1 MLNHY
6 IMYNTLTA
14 TPSIWLG
21 YTLLIMY
28 VLGFIFC
35 IFLISVIKE
44 TPLGKASNPVRY
56 GVLFLIWAVS
66 PAVVTG
72 LVILTFNVLFRNGK
86 KTNQHGD
93 NSPEG

>member
-1 MLNHY
+1 
-6 IMYNTLTA
+6 MYNMLTV
-14 TPSIWLG
+14 TPPTWLG

-35 IFLISVIKE
+35 ILLISVIKE
-44 TPLGKASNPVRY
+44 TPLVKASNTVRY

-72 LVILTFNVLFRNGK
+72 LFILTFNVLFRNGK
-86 KTNQHGD
+86 KTNQH
-93 NSPEG
+93 

>member
-1 MLNHY
+1 
-6 IMYNTLTA
+6 MYNTLTA
-14 TPSIWLG
+14 TPPTWLG
-21 YTLLIMY
+21 YTILIMY

-35 IFLISVIKE
+35 IFLKSVIQE
-44 TPLGKASNPVRY
+44 TPLRKASNPVRY

-72 LVILTFNVLFRNGK
+72 LFILTFNVLFRNGK
-86 KTNQHGD
+86 KTNQHRD

>member
-1 MLNHY
+1 MHHLLNHY

-14 TPSIWLG
+14 TPPTWLG

-35 IFLISVIKE
+35 IFLKSVIQE
-44 TPLGKASNPVRY
+44 TPLKKASNPVRY
-56 GVLFLIWAVS
+56 GVLFLIWMVS

-72 LVILTFNVLFRNGK
+72 LFILTFNVLFRNGK
-86 KTNQHGD
+86 KTNQH
-93 NSPEG
+93 

>member
-1 MLNHY
+1 MHHLLNHY

-14 TPSIWLG
+14 TPPTWLG

-72 LVILTFNVLFRNGK
+72 MFILTFNVLFRNGK
-86 KTNQHGD
+86 KTNQH
-93 NSPEG
+93 

>member
-1 MLNHY
+1 MHHLLNHY

-14 TPSIWLG
+14 TPPTWLG

-44 TPLGKASNPVRY
+44 IPLGKASNPVRY

-72 LVILTFNVLFRNGK
+72 LFILTFNVLFRNGK
-86 KTNQHGD
+86 KTNQH
-93 NSPEG
+93 

>member
-1 MLNHY
+1 
-6 IMYNTLTA
+6 MYNTLTA
-14 TPSIWLG
+14 TPPTWLG

-35 IFLISVIKE
+35 IFLESVIQE
-44 TPLGKASNPVRY
+44 TPLKKASNPVRY

-72 LVILTFNVLFRNGK
+72 LFILTFNVLFRNGK
-86 KTNQHGD
+86 KTNQH
-93 NSPEG
+93 

>member
-1 MLNHY
+1 
-6 IMYNTLTA
+6 MYNTLTA
-14 TPSIWLG
+14 TPPTWFG

-44 TPLGKASNPVRY
+44 TTLGKASNPVRY

-72 LVILTFNVLFRNGK
+72 LFILTFNVLFRNGK
-86 KTNQHGD
+86 KTNQH
-93 NSPEG
+93 

>member
-1 MLNHY
+1 MH
-6 IMYNTLTA
+6 NTLTA
-14 TPSIWLG
+14 TPPTWLG

-35 IFLISVIKE
+35 IFLKSVIQE
-44 TPLGKASNPVRY
+44 TPLKKASNPVRY

-66 PAVVTG
+66 PAVVTV
-72 LVILTFNVLFRNGK
+72 LFILTFNVLFRNGK

>member
-14 TPSIWLG
+14 TPQTWLG

-35 IFLISVIKE
+35 IFLRSVIQE
-44 TPLGKASNPVRY
+44 TPLKKASNPVRY
-56 GVLFLIWAVS
+56 GVLFIIWMVS
-66 PAVVTG
+66 PAVVAG
-72 LVILTFNVLFRNGK
+72 LVILTLNVLFRNGK
-86 KTNQHGD
+86 KTNQH
-93 NSPEG
+93 

>member
-1 MLNHY
+1 
-6 IMYNTLTA
+6 MYNTLTA
-14 TPSIWLG
+14 TPPTWLG

-44 TPLGKASNPVRY
+44 TPLRKASNQVRY

-72 LVILTFNVLFRNGK
+72 LFILTFNVLFRNGK
-86 KTNQHGD
+86 KTNQHRD

>member
-1 MLNHY
+1 MHHLLNHY

-14 TPSIWLG
+14 TPPTWLG

-35 IFLISVIKE
+35 IFLKSVIQE
-44 TPLGKASNPVRY
+44 TPLKKSSNPVRY

-72 LVILTFNVLFRNGK
+72 LFILTFNVLFRNGK
-86 KTNQHGD
+86 KTNQH
-93 NSPEG
+93 

>member
-1 MLNHY
+1 
-6 IMYNTLTA
+6 MYNTLTA
-14 TPSIWLG
+14 TPPTWLG

-44 TPLGKASNPVRY
+44 TSLKKASNPVRY
-56 GVLFLIWAVS
+56 GVLFIIWMVS

-72 LVILTFNVLFRNGK
+72 LFILTFNVLFRNGK
-86 KTNQHGD
+86 KTNQH
-93 NSPEG
+93 

>member
-1 MLNHY
+1 
-6 IMYNTLTA
+6 MYNTLTA
-14 TPSIWLG
+14 TTPTWLG

-44 TPLGKASNPVRY
+44 TPLMKASNPVRY

-72 LVILTFNVLFRNGK
+72 LFILTFNVLFRNGK
-86 KTNQHGD
+86 KTNQH
-93 NSPEG
+93 

>member
-1 MLNHY
+1 
-6 IMYNTLTA
+6 MYNTLTA
-14 TPSIWLG
+14 TPPTWLG

-35 IFLISVIKE
+35 IFLKSVIQE
-44 TPLGKASNPVRY
+44 TPLKKASNTVRY

-72 LVILTFNVLFRNGK
+72 LFILTFNVLFRNGK
-86 KTNQHGD
+86 KTNQH
-93 NSPEG
+93 

>member
-1 MLNHY
+1 
-6 IMYNTLTA
+6 MYNTLTA
-14 TPSIWLG
+14 TPPTWLG

-44 TPLGKASNPVRY
+44 TQLRKASNPVRY

-72 LVILTFNVLFRNGK
+72 LFILTFNVLFRNGK
-86 KTNQHGD
+86 KTNKH
-93 NSPEG
+93 

>member
-1 MLNHY
+1 MHHLLNHY

-14 TPSIWLG
+14 TPPTWLG

-35 IFLISVIKE
+35 IFLINVIKE

-72 LVILTFNVLFRNGK
+72 LFILTFNVLFRNGK
-86 KTNQHGD
+86 KTNQH
-93 NSPEG
+93 

>member
-1 MLNHY
+1 MHHLLNHY

-14 TPSIWLG
+14 TPPTWLG

-72 LVILTFNVLFRNGK
+72 LFILTFNVLFRNGK
-86 KTNQHGD
+86 KTNQH
-93 NSPEG
+93 